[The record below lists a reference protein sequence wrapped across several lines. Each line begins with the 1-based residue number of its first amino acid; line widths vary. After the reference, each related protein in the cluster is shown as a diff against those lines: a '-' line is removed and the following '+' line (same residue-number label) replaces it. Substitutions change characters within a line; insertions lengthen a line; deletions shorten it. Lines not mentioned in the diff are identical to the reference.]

1 MVLKKIFPFVAW
13 LEGYTFSRLQAD
25 SIAGLT
31 VALVLIPQSM
41 AYAQLAGLPPYYG
54 LYAAFL
60 PPMLAALFGS
70 SRQLATG
77 PVAVVSLM
85 TFASL
90 APLATVGSERFIGYA
105 IVLAL
110 MVGVVQLGLGL
121 LRLGLVV
128 NFLSHPVVN
137 GFTNAAAIIIATS
150 QLSKMFGVHVD
161 TAEHHY
167 ETIIWVVRAAMHFTH
182 WPTFLLGALAFAI
195 MYTLKKVAP
204 KVPNVLVAVAITT
217 VIAWATGYQHNATAP
232 LSAVQSPKA
241 HELIRLYNDT
251 LGEIA
256 RLGEER
262 TVAASTLE
270 EAKAS
275 GNPIAVLDARHAAE
289 VVSLQ
294 IEDLKEKG
302 HVYREELRRFML
314 RGVPQADGAP
324 FFFPVDA
331 VPAGAKDDGYLWRVQ
346 VGNNPVKADALR
358 LTGGG
363 DVVGVVPKG
372 LPSFSIPKIDI
383 STILHLLPYAA
394 IISFLGFMEAISIAK
409 AMAAK
414 TGQRLDPN
422 QELIGQGLANL
433 LGSIGKSY
441 PTSGSFSRSAVN
453 LQAGAVTGFSSVF
466 TSLAVVIMLLF
477 LTPLLYHLPQS
488 VLAAVI
494 MMAVIGLL
502 NVSGFIHAWKAQRAD
517 GIISVIAFVCTLVF
531 APHLD
536 KGIMVGVVLSLLV
549 FLYKVMRPKVT
560 TLARHPDQAL
570 RCTVTHGLKE
580 CERVALVRFDAPLFF
595 ANASFLE
602 DQITERMQAKKG
614 LKHIVIVANG
624 INDIDASGE
633 ETLSLLVDRIRSA
646 GMDVSLSGV
655 NESVMKV
662 LKRTHL
668 DVKIGE
674 DHIFPTM
681 ERAIEKVHPEA
692 HRDIVEA
699 ECPLQT
705 VCYLP
710 GSPPD
715 KEVAHVSN

>member
-1 MVLKKIFPFVAW
+1 M
-13 LEGYTFSRLQAD
+13 SRLQAD
-25 SIAGLT
+25 VIAGLT

-60 PPMLAALFGS
+60 PPMVAALFGS

-90 APLATVGSERFIGYA
+90 APLATTGSERFIAYA
-105 IVLAL
+105 IVLAM
-110 MVGVVQLGLGL
+110 MVGVVQLALGL

-167 ETIIWVVRAAMHFTH
+167 ETIIWVIQAAMRFTH
-182 WPTFLLGALAFAI
+182 WPTFLLGAFAFAI
-195 MYTLKKVAP
+195 MYTLKRIAP
-204 KVPNVLVAVAITT
+204 RIPNVLVAVAITT
-217 VIAWATGYQHNATAP
+217 VIAWATGYQHNAVVP
-232 LSAVQSPKA
+232 LNAVQSPKA

-251 LGEIA
+251 LAEIS

-262 TVAASTLE
+262 TAATQKLDE
-270 EAKAS
+270 TKTS
-275 GNPIAVLDARHAAE
+275 GNAIAILDAKHTAE
-289 VVSLQ
+289 VISLQ

-302 HVYREELRRFML
+302 HVYREELRRFVL
-314 RGVPQADGAP
+314 RGFPQTDGSLL
-324 FFFPVDA
+324 FFPDDA
-331 VPAGAKDDGYLWRVQ
+331 KPAAARDDGYLWRIQ

-372 LPSFSIPKIDI
+372 LPSFSLPKIDI

-433 LGSIGKSY
+433 LGSFGKSY

-453 LQAGAVTGFSSVF
+453 LQAGAVTGFSSAF

-517 GIISVIAFVCTLVF
+517 GIISVIAFVSTLVF

-560 TLARHPDQAL
+560 TLARHEDQAL

-580 CERVALVRFDAPLFF
+580 CERIALVRFDAPLFF

-602 DQITERMQAKKG
+602 DQITDRMQAKKG

-646 GMDVSLSGV
+646 GLDVSLSGV

-674 DHIFPTM
+674 DHIFSTM
-681 ERAIEKVHPEA
+681 ERAIEVIHPEA
-692 HRDIVEA
+692 HRDIEEA

-710 GSPPD
+710 DTPLK
-715 KEVAHVSN
+715 KEVGHVSN

>member
-1 MVLKKIFPFVAW
+1 MLKKIFPFVAW

-314 RGVPQADGAP
+314 RGVPQADGAL

>member
-1 MVLKKIFPFVAW
+1 MLKRLFPFLKW
-13 LEGYTFSRLQAD
+13 LEGYTMSRLQAD
-25 SIAGLT
+25 VIAGLT

-60 PPMLAALFGS
+60 PPMVAALFGS

-90 APLATVGSERFIGYA
+90 APLATTGSERFIAYA
-105 IVLAL
+105 IVLAM
-110 MVGVVQLGLGL
+110 MVGVVQLALGL

-167 ETIIWVVRAAMHFTH
+167 ETIIWVIQAAMRFTH
-182 WPTFLLGALAFAI
+182 WPTFLLGAFAFAI
-195 MYTLKKVAP
+195 MYTLKRIAP
-204 KVPNVLVAVAITT
+204 RIPNVLVAVAITT
-217 VIAWATGYQHNATAP
+217 VIAWATGYQHNAVVP
-232 LSAVQSPKA
+232 LNAVQSPKA

-251 LGEIA
+251 LAEIS

-262 TVAASTLE
+262 TAATQKLDE
-270 EAKAS
+270 TKTS
-275 GNPIAVLDARHAAE
+275 GNAIAILDAKHTAE
-289 VVSLQ
+289 VISLQ

-302 HVYREELRRFML
+302 HVYREELRRFVL
-314 RGVPQADGAP
+314 RGFPQTDGSLL
-324 FFFPVDA
+324 FFPDDA
-331 VPAGAKDDGYLWRVQ
+331 KPAAARDDGYLWRIQ
-346 VGNNPVKADALR
+346 VGNNPVKTDALR

-372 LPSFSIPKIDI
+372 LPSFSLPKIDI

-433 LGSIGKSY
+433 LGSFGKSY

-453 LQAGAVTGFSSVF
+453 LQAGAVTGFSSAF

-517 GIISVIAFVCTLVF
+517 GIISVIAFVSTLVF

-560 TLARHPDQAL
+560 TLARHEDQAL

-580 CERVALVRFDAPLFF
+580 CERIALVRFDAPLFF

-602 DQITERMQAKKG
+602 DQITDRMQAKKG

-646 GMDVSLSGV
+646 GLDVSLSGV

-674 DHIFPTM
+674 DHIFSTM
-681 ERAIEKVHPEA
+681 ERAIEVIHPEA
-692 HRDIVEA
+692 HRDIEEA

-710 GSPPD
+710 DTPLK
-715 KEVAHVSN
+715 KEVGHVSN